1 MEEPRKRIQAD
12 CENLSTAGLIDRL
25 VKGRTTSAPAE
36 NWWRKSFVIRAWL
49 QPCRKRPAKSTS
61 GFSRWGTPVTAQEHL
76 RDCYPPPGHAAISR
90 AASTAAMDWRT
101 PGRSVR

>member
-1 MEEPRKRIQAD
+1 
-12 CENLSTAGLIDRL
+12 

-61 GFSRWGTPVTAQEHL
+61 GFSR
-76 RDCYPPPGHAAISR
+76 
-90 AASTAAMDWRT
+90 
-101 PGRSVR
+101 